1 MNEKE
6 NKFYKLGIDASLRKL
21 ESTREGLSSKEAEK
35 RIEKYGRNLLPGKEP
50 PSLFKVVI
58 HQFKSPLIYIL
69 LAAGIFSLVV
79 REFSDAVFILIV
91 IALNATLGTTQ
102 EWKAEKSA
110 YELQSLI
117 SAKVDI
123 LRDGSK
129 SSIDATDVVIGD
141 ILLIESGVK
150 VSADIRLI
158 EANNL
163 NIDESFLTGESTSIE
178 KNTEKIDSDR
188 SIGDRSNI
196 VFAGSTVI
204 SGRGKGVVIATAN
217 DTEVGKI
224 AEVVTQTEKNKP
236 PLLVRIERLSAQIA
250 YVILG
255 VSVLITVISLF
266 RGEPFSEIFLLV
278 VALAVSAIPE
288 GLPVGITVVLSI
300 STKRMSNRHVIIR
313 KLAAVES
320 LGSCTCIASDKT
332 GTLTLNRQTL
342 KIIST
347 GEGNRYNVTGEGYNG
362 IGKILNEDESDINEK
377 QKEKIKKFAEAVIL
391 CNEGN
396 LSLND
401 KNEWKHRGDSID
413 IAFLAFA
420 HKAGLDP
427 EAVRNHHKV
436 IAEIPFESEK
446 KYSAVFYEK
455 ESKIN
460 IAAKGA
466 PEVILHMCRY
476 VKTIDGPKK
485 IEDISYIEKEVN
497 ELASKGYR
505 VLAAAKRTLED
516 NINPKELDAKKLED
530 MIFLGLFGF
539 IDPLR
544 PDAKEAVEKC
554 KKAGIKVIMIT
565 GDYPETAGHIAEKL
579 AISSNNGVLTGEYL
593 ERLDEKEFDEK
604 VKNTSVFARVSPVMK
619 LKIVES
625 LKKAGNFVAVTGD
638 GVNDAPALKTADI
651 GVAMGSGTDIAKDT
665 ASIII
670 TDDNFASIEAGVE
683 EGRFAYDNIRKVT
696 YLLISTGVAEIILFL
711 SALILNIPLALVAIQ
726 ILWLNL
732 VTNGIQDI
740 ALAFEGG
747 EPDAML
753 KKPRDPS
760 EGVFNKLMIGQSLTS
775 GIFVGIVCLGVW
787 IYLLNS
793 SYPIESARNMVLL
806 LLVLFQNFH
815 VFNCRSERNSFFRVP
830 IKRNYIL
837 VFGVIAAQGLHIS
850 TLYIPFMQRILG
862 TSPVSLIEWIILA
875 SLAATILLIME
886 IFKLI
891 NRKFSTNSQQ
901 IFD

>member
-1 MNEKE
+1 MS
-6 NKFYKLGIDASLRKL
+6 NKNNFYRLSIDESLSKL
-21 ESTREGLSSKEAEK
+21 ESSREGLSSAEAAK
-35 RIEKYGRNLLPGKEP
+35 RIENYGKNLLPGKEP
-50 PSLFKVVI
+50 PSLLKVLL

-79 REFSDAVFILIV
+79 REFTDAVFILIV

-123 LRDGSK
+123 LRDGIK
-129 SSIDATDVVIGD
+129 SSIDAVDVVVGD
-141 ILLIESGVK
+141 VLLIESGVK

-158 EANNL
+158 ESNNL
-163 NIDESFLTGESTSIE
+163 HVDESFLTGESTSIE
-178 KNTEKIDSDR
+178 KNIEKIDRDS
-188 SIGDRSNI
+188 SIGDMSNI
-196 VFAGSTVI
+196 VFAGSTTT
-204 SGRGKGVVIATAN
+204 SGRAKGVVIATAT

-236 PLLVRIERLSAQIA
+236 PLLIRIEKLSAQIA

-255 VSVLITVISLF
+255 VSVLITVISIF

-300 STKRMSNRHVIIR
+300 STNRMSKRHVIIR

-347 GEGNRYNVTGEGYNG
+347 GEGNRYIATGEGYSG
-362 IGKILNEDESDINEK
+362 AGKIINEDKTDINES
-377 QKEKIKKFAEAVIL
+377 QKDKLQKFAESVIL

-401 KNEWKHRGDSID
+401 ENEWKHRGDSID

-420 HKAGLDP
+420 YKAGLDP
-427 EAVRNHHKV
+427 ENVRQNHNIV
-436 IAEIPFESEK
+436 AEIPFESEK
-446 KYSAVFYEK
+446 KYSAVFYVK
-455 ESKIN
+455 DSKIN
-460 IAAKGA
+460 IAVKGA
-466 PEVILHMCRY
+466 PEVILHMCKY
-476 VKTIDGPKK
+476 IKTLDGTKEIDNTS
-485 IEDISYIEKEVN
+485 DIEKEIK

-505 VLAAAKRTLED
+505 VLAAARAMID
-516 NINPKELDAKKLED
+516 ADLDHKDLDENSLKD

-544 PDAKEAVEKC
+544 PDAKEAVDKC
-554 KKAGIKVIMIT
+554 KKAGIKVVMIT
-565 GDYPETAGHIAEKL
+565 GDYPETAVHIAEKL
-579 AISSNNGVLTGEYL
+579 GITSDGGVLTGEYL
-593 ERLDEKEFDEK
+593 EKLEEKEFDEK
-604 VKNTSVFARVSPVMK
+604 VNNINVFARVSPVMK
-619 LKIVES
+619 LEIVES

-711 SALILNIPLALVAIQ
+711 SALILNIPLALVAVQ

-747 EPDAML
+747 EPDTMF

-775 GIFVGIVCLGVW
+775 GIFIGLICFGVW
-787 IYLLNS
+787 IYLLKS
-793 SYPIESARNMVLL
+793 SYPIENSRNMVLL

-815 VFNCRSERNSFFRVP
+815 VFNCRSERNPFFKVP
-830 IKRNYIL
+830 LKRNYIL
-837 VFGVIAAQGLHIS
+837 IFGVAAAQGLHIAS
-850 TLYIPFMQRILG
+850 LYLPFMQRILG
-862 TSPVSLIEWIILA
+862 TSPVSLIEWVILA
-875 SLAATILLIME
+875 SIAATILLIME

-891 NRKFSTNSQQ
+891 NRKFSTD
-901 IFD
+901 F

>member
-1 MNEKE
+1 MSDINEKE
-6 NKFYKLGIDASLRKL
+6 NNFYRLSIDASLNRL

-50 PSLFKVVI
+50 PSLFKVLL

-79 REFSDAVFILIV
+79 REFSEAVFILIV
-91 IALNATLGTTQ
+91 ITLNATLGTTQ

-110 YELQSLI
+110 FELQSLI

-123 LRDGSK
+123 LRNGSK
-129 SSIDATDVVIGD
+129 SSIDAADVVIGD

-163 NIDESFLTGESTSIE
+163 NIDESFLTGESTSIV

-188 SIGDRSNI
+188 SVGDRSNT

-236 PLLVRIERLSAQIA
+236 PLLIRIEKLSAQIA

-266 RGEPFSEIFLLV
+266 RGDPFTEIFLLV

-300 STKRMSNRHVIIR
+300 STNRMSKRHVIIR

-332 GTLTLNRQTL
+332 GTLTLNKQTL

-347 GEGNRYNVTGEGYNG
+347 GEGNRYIATGEGYNG
-362 IGKILNEDESDINEK
+362 KGKILNEDESDINEK
-377 QKEKIKKFAEAVIL
+377 QKEKIQNFAESIIL
-391 CNEGN
+391 CNEGS

-401 KNEWKHRGDSID
+401 KNEWKHMGDSID

-427 EAVRNHHKV
+427 EEVRNNYNV
-436 IAEIPFESEK
+436 MAEIPFESEK

-455 ESKIN
+455 GSKVS

-466 PEVILHMCRY
+466 PEVILRMCRY
-476 VKTIDGPKK
+476 KKTLDGPKK
-485 IEDISYIEKEVN
+485 IEDISDIEKEVK

-505 VLAAAKRTLED
+505 VLAAANRTLD
-516 NINPKELDAKKLED
+516 DKLNPKELDEKKLEE
-530 MIFLGLFGF
+530 MTFLGLFGF

-565 GDYPETAGHIAEKL
+565 GDYPETAAHIAEKL
-579 AISSNNGVLTGEYL
+579 GISSNGSALTGEYL
-593 ERLDEKEFDEK
+593 ERLEDKEFDEK
-604 VKNTSVFARVSPVMK
+604 VKSTNVFARVSPMMK
-619 LKIVES
+619 LEIVES

-638 GVNDAPALKTADI
+638 GVNDAPALKAANI
-651 GVAMGSGTDIAKDT
+651 GIAMGSGTDIAKDT
-665 ASIII
+665 ASIIV

-711 SALILNIPLALVAIQ
+711 SALIFNIPLALIAIQ

-747 EPDAML
+747 EPDAMF

-775 GIFVGIVCLGVW
+775 GIFIGLVCFAVW
-787 IYLLNS
+787 VYLLNR

-815 VFNCRSERNSFFRVP
+815 VFNCRSERNPFFKIP

-837 VFGVIAAQGLHIS
+837 IFGVIAAQGLHIA

-862 TSPVSLIEWIILA
+862 TSPVTWIEWIILA
-875 SLAATILLIME
+875 FLAATILLVME

-891 NRKFSTNSQQ
+891 NRKFSTD
-901 IFD
+901 F